1 MSLLDLIYFGTEV
14 VKARILKREIEDAKR
29 ERQNACQHSKEY
41 GPVNDIVLSGQKEK
55 GQYRMWHCSKCGFG
69 KLEILS

>member
-41 GPVNDIVLSGQKEK
+41 GPVNDIVLSGQKR
-55 GQYRMWHCSKCGFG
+55 QYRRWSCSKCGFS